1 MKPTKHDRKKLTE
14 VKQQI
19 EQDTNDSPEE
29 IIEYGGPDEHSL
41 EMYFDD
47 VDAFG
52 CNFSDADPGL

>member
-41 EMYFDD
+41 GMYFDT
-47 VDAFG
+47 DALG
-52 CNFSDADPGL
+52 NNFSDADPGL